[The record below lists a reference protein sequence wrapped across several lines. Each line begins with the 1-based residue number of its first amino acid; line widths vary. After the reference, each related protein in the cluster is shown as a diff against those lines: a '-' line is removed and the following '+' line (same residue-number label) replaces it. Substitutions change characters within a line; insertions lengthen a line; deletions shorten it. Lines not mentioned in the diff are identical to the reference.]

1 MSQSGLLFILSFLF
15 AIPLLVCLLIDRN
28 MNGGVTWSGYVSFG
42 LLAAYAI
49 FCLPLWFRRRNP
61 ALFFPIAV
69 AALLGL
75 ALYVSLKTGGHW
87 FLPFAFPVGGALGLI
102 LEAQIVLLRYAVG
115 DRPHRALFILG
126 GGFIALGGLTVLVE
140 FLLQV
145 AFGIP
150 MLWWSLYSVTVL
162 FLVGLMLIII
172 GLCRPLRE
180 NLHKKLFI

>member
-1 MSQSGLLFILSFLF
+1 M
-15 AIPLLVCLLIDRN
+15 
-28 MNGGVTWSGYVSFG
+28 SGYVCCG
-42 LLAAYAI
+42 LASIYIML
-49 FCLPLWFRRRNP
+49 CLPLWFKKKNP
-61 ALFFPIAV
+61 VIFVPISMT
-69 AALLGL
+69 ALLL
-75 ALYVSLKTGGHW
+75 TALYVSIKTGGGW
-87 FLPFAFPVGGALGLI
+87 FLSFAFPVGGALGLI
-102 LEAQIVLLRYAVG
+102 LEAQIVLLRYAMG

-180 NLHKKLFI
+180 DLHKKLFI

>member
-1 MSQSGLLFILSFLF
+1 MSDRLARGLL
-15 AIPLLVCLLIDRN
+15 
-28 MNGGVTWSGYVSFG
+28 
-42 LLAAYAI
+42 
-49 FCLPLWFRRRNP
+49 
-61 ALFFPIAV
+61 
-69 AALLGL
+69 
-75 ALYVSLKTGGHW
+75 
-87 FLPFAFPVGGALGLI
+87 LI

-126 GGFIALGGLTVLVE
+126 GGFIALGGLTMLVE